1 MIVYLK
7 NNEIDREQW
16 DNCIK
21 NTPGAKPYAYSWY
34 LDIMAPGWQ
43 ALVDD
48 DYDSV
53 FPVPRFSRFGIQ
65 YIATPVF
72 LQQLGAFSPDKPD
85 DQAVSEF
92 LDFIP
97 DFFKL
102 IDLCIR
108 QKIDP
113 SEYEEYKVSER
124 VNFELDLS
132 SPYQTLYDS
141 FSSHCRRN
149 IEASSKKQPELTTK
163 ITPDEIINLFAQ
175 NKGKDIKG
183 IKVRDYQRLKDLM
196 NFCVINKKGKIL
208 GVRDTGEKL
217 IFGIFLVEIKGCKTI
232 LFVANSPESRKRRIG
247 YFVINDLIKNHSSTK
262 TILDFAGSSIPS
274 VASFLESFGSV
285 RVPFYR
291 IYRNRLFWPLR
302 MIK

>member
-53 FPVPRFSRFGIQ
+53 FPVPSFSRFGIQ

-92 LDFIP
+92 LDYMP

-108 QKIDP
+108 QKIDNA
-113 SEYEEYKVSER
+113 EFTGYNVYER
-124 VNFELDLS
+124 VNYELDLS
-132 SPYQTLYDS
+132 SPYQTLYDD
-141 FSSHCRRN
+141 FSQHCRRN
-149 IEASSKKQPELTTK
+149 IEISSKEKPELTNK
-163 ITPDEIINLFAQ
+163 ITPDEIINLFIQ

-196 NFCVINKKGKIL
+196 NFCVINKKGKIS
-208 GVRDTGEKL
+208 GVRDAGKKL
-217 IFGIFLVEIKGCKTI
+217 IFGYFLLETKGRKTV
-232 LFVANSPESRKRRIG
+232 LFVANSSESRKRRMG
-247 YFVINDLIKNHSSTK
+247 YFVINDLIKNHSSTR

-274 VASFLESFGSV
+274 VASFFESFGSD
-285 RVPFYR
+285 RIPFYR
-291 IYRNRLFWPLR
+291 IYRNRLFWPAR
-302 MIK
+302 MLK